1 MGEEECCSGR
11 GLACDWW
18 WNEGGDKQVN
28 DNVGVNIA
36 FDSAVPV
43 LDHFFPDD
51 AVTDFG
57 DEVAPFLGAEGGFA
71 FLAVEL
77 DDGV

>member
-1 MGEEECCSGR
+1 MIFGVWGLKEEM
-11 GLACDWW
+11 
-18 WNEGGDKQVN
+18 GDKQVD
-28 DNVGVNIA
+28 DNVGVDVA
-36 FDSAVPV
+36 FDAAVAI

-57 DEVAPFLGAEGGFA
+57 DQVAPFLGAEGGLAFFA
-71 FLAVEL
+71 VKL